1 MAQRC
6 TAKAKSTGEQCG
18 QPVVRGKDK
27 CRFHGG
33 LTPIVHGL
41 YSKYRDPQIAARAAE
56 LVGDEKLTD
65 LRPPIADL
73 RARLERWQ
81 TEEQGTPSL
90 RKLSALSTILDRLG
104 SLVER
109 EQRIREGITIK
120 LLTEHRV
127 AIVQGLVMMLT
138 DHPKLTDADLKTIA
152 ARLGNQASR
161 G

>member
-1 MAQRC
+1 MRA
-6 TAKAKSTGEQCG
+6 
-18 QPVVRGKDK
+18 KDK
-27 CRFHGG
+27 CRYHGG
-33 LTPIVHGL
+33 ATPIVHGL

-56 LVGDEKLTD
+56 LVADEKLTD

-81 TEEQGTPSL
+81 TEEQAAPTL
-90 RKLSALSTILDRLG
+90 EKLSALSTILDRLG

-127 AIVQGLVMMLT
+127 AIVQGLVAMLAE
-138 DHPKLTDADLKTIA
+138 HPKLTNGDLKAIA
-152 ARLGNQASR
+152 ARLGNRPAR